1 MAVNVAAECGRGRAV
16 FVWQQGADSSASE
29 QEASSIHRG
38 NKPFGVSEH
47 MAFQVL
53 AISDSMA
60 TQVREKLASP
70 QYGHPAH
77 VEVAT
82 GTGPCRSCLRTFEV
96 GQEERILF
104 TYNPFEGLDAYPSPG
119 PVFVHRTACEP
130 FRGEGFPETLKSLP
144 LTLEAYGD
152 DRWILDRVRV
162 TDGKVDEPIEM
173 LLAKS
178 EVRYVHVRHTE
189 AGCFIAQVNRVGS

>member
-1 MAVNVAAECGRGRAV
+1 
-16 FVWQQGADSSASE
+16 
-29 QEASSIHRG
+29 
-38 NKPFGVSEH
+38 

-53 AISDSMA
+53 AIGDSTA
-60 TQVREKLASP
+60 ARVREKLASP

-82 GTGPCRSCLRTFEV
+82 GTGPCRSCLRTFDV

-119 PVFVHRTACEP
+119 PVFIHRTACSA
-130 FRGEGFPETLKSLP
+130 FRGAGFPEGLRSLP
-144 LTLEAYGD
+144 LTLEAYSD

-162 TDGKVDEPIEM
+162 TNGEADEAIETM
-173 LLAKS
+173 LANS
-178 EVRYVHVRHTE
+178 AVRYLHIRHSE
-189 AGCFIAQVNRVGS
+189 AGCFIAQVNRVAP

>member
-1 MAVNVAAECGRGRAV
+1 
-16 FVWQQGADSSASE
+16 
-29 QEASSIHRG
+29 
-38 NKPFGVSEH
+38 

-53 AISDSMA
+53 AISDSIA
-60 TQVREKLASP
+60 AQVRERMASP

-96 GQEERILF
+96 GQDERVLF

-119 PVFVHRTACEP
+119 PVFVHRTVCEP
-130 FRGEGFPETLKSLP
+130 FRGDGFPEGLKSLP

-152 DRWILDRVRV
+152 YRWILDRARV
-162 TDGKVDEPIEM
+162 TDGEADEAIEK
-173 LLAKS
+173 LLANPA
-178 EVRYVHVRHTE
+178 VRYVHVRHTE
-189 AGCFIAQVNRVGS
+189 AGCFIAQVNRI

>member
-1 MAVNVAAECGRGRAV
+1 
-16 FVWQQGADSSASE
+16 
-29 QEASSIHRG
+29 
-38 NKPFGVSEH
+38 
-47 MAFQVL
+47 MAFQVV
-53 AISDSMA
+53 AISDSVA
-60 TQVREKLASP
+60 AQVREKLASP

-104 TYNPFEGLDAYPSPG
+104 TYNPFEGLDGYPSPG
-119 PVFVHRTACEP
+119 PVFIHRTECST
-130 FRGEGFPETLKSLP
+130 FHGIGFPETLSSLP

-162 TDGKVDEPIEM
+162 MNGKAGEVVET
-173 LLAKS
+173 LLANPA
-178 EVRYVHVRHTE
+178 VRYLHVRHTE
-189 AGCFIAQVNRVGS
+189 AGCFIAQVNRVE

>member
-1 MAVNVAAECGRGRAV
+1 
-16 FVWQQGADSSASE
+16 
-29 QEASSIHRG
+29 
-38 NKPFGVSEH
+38 

-60 TQVREKLASP
+60 TQGREKLASP

-119 PVFVHRTACEP
+119 LVFVHRTACEP

-144 LTLEAYGD
+144 LTLEAYGE
-152 DRWILDRVRV
+152 DRWIVDRVRV
-162 TDGKVDEPIEM
+162 TDGKVDVVQYNLIVLRHRNVTQFYKKGQFIHNEM
-173 LLAKS
+173 LRNGNL
-178 EVRYVHVRHTE
+178 
-189 AGCFIAQVNRVGS
+189 F